1 MRIGEAADRK
11 GRREPRLT
19 LEFEAHH
26 GSAVLV
32 AVIAMMIMV
41 MVMIMAAATALAM
54 RMVLRMVMSMGVGVT
69 MVMLVTMLMLVAMI
83 MVRTVIMMMIVA
95 MMMRMHRLRIGPALG
110 VESGLD
116 SPYLPAEAL
125 HHRLDHVVAADAQLL
140 PRDLNREMPVAE
152 MPGKAQQML
161 RAFRADLGQ
170 RLARAHNFH
179 HAPILELQRVAR
191 AQGDRLRQIE
201 QEIQAAHAFHGEAA
215 AMAIIE
221 IEHHGIGGIAAPISP
236 GDDFRGADHEGS
248 PRS

>member
-1 MRIGEAADRK
+1 MM
-11 GRREPRLT
+11 
-19 LEFEAHH
+19 
-26 GSAVLV
+26 
-32 AVIAMMIMV
+32 IAMMIMV
-41 MVMIMAAATALAM
+41 MVMIMIMAAATALSM
-54 RMVLRMVMSMGVGVT
+54 RMVMSMGVGVI
-69 MVMLVTMLMLVAMI
+69 MVMVI
-83 MVRTVIMMMIVA
+83 MVVRTVIMMMIVA

-116 SPYLPAEAL
+116 SPDLPAEAL

-140 PRDLNREMPVAE
+140 PRDLNRQMPVAE
-152 MPGKAQQML
+152 MPGEAQQML

-170 RLARAHNFH
+170 RLARAQDFH
-179 HAPILELQRVAR
+179 QAPILELQRVAR